1 MHVRFFSFLAN
12 SHVRSFILG
21 KACPFFLVFSWICM
35 SVLLSNPFFY
45 SRGKSNES
53 KLYPLLHWCS
63 CPPITFSNMASVDS
77 PHQGLFCFFSLVHSW
92 MHKKRIN
99 ICLGY
104 DIYFNIVQAHFPM
117 RPGKFMN
124 RFWNLDLWECY
135 RELMI
140 SREMLAGPWKYD
152 TFGEC

>member
-1 MHVRFFSFLAN
+1 MKYGYVNFIFSQI
-12 SHVRSFILG
+12 FISLTLF
-21 KACPFFLVFSWICM
+21 KTNI
-35 SVLLSNPFFY
+35 Y
-45 SRGKSNES
+45 SSTSTVCSSIYILHYVMATWHN
-53 KLYPLLHWCS
+53 LNHWCS

>member
-1 MHVRFFSFLAN
+1 MNKWIRDSIGIRLRYSEACWRWYPVRKIRKITVRF
-12 SHVRSFILG
+12 
-21 KACPFFLVFSWICM
+21 LVTDA
-35 SVLLSNPFFY
+35 SN
-45 SRGKSNES
+45 GV
-53 KLYPLLHWCS
+53 HWCS

-117 RPGKFMN
+117 RPGKFTN
-124 RFWNLDLWECY
+124 RFWNVDLWVGY

-140 SREMLAGPWKYD
+140 TREMLAGPWKYD
-152 TFGEC
+152 TFGE